1 MDVIFLDLLG
11 RNGVILLIGVIV
23 FYFTSRN
30 SENLFEWIEQK
41 TFGMR
46 DFILEK
52 CEFLFY
58 KIEPEKVTYGL
69 LALTFGG
76 AVLIFSLFTFTGSIT
91 MGLIG
96 AGIFLTFG
104 WQIPKPIMYKLVERR
119 KRKFQSQMVDGLNL
133 MSSGLRAGLSLP
145 QAFGMV
151 VEELPDPIA
160 QEFNLVLQQNRLG
173 VSLDESLDNLN
184 KRMELED
191 VQMFTTSINILRET
205 GGNLSETFDT
215 ISDIIRER
223 VRLEQKI
230 ASYVA
235 QALNQGRVLCLMP
248 FFLLIAYGFT
258 DPKNVKMLFTNPIGL
273 AILTL
278 VIGLVFLGGF
288 FMSKIVKIKA

>member
-1 MDVIFLDLLG
+1 MDVIFLKVLG
-11 RNGVILLIGVIV
+11 RNGVIILIGIIV

-30 SENLFEWIEQK
+30 SESLFEWIEQK

-58 KIEPEKVTYGL
+58 KIEPEKVTYAL
-69 LALTFGG
+69 LGLTFGG
-76 AVLIFSLFTFTGSIT
+76 ALLLFSLFTFTGSIT
-91 MGLIG
+91 LGVIFGGL
-96 AGIFLTFG
+96 FLVFG
-104 WQIPKPIMYKLVERR
+104 WQIPKPIMNKLVERR

-184 KRMELED
+184 KRMGLID
-191 VQMFTTSINILRET
+191 VEMFTTSIGILRET
-205 GGNLSETFDT
+205 GGNLTETFDT
-215 ISDIIRER
+215 ISEIIRER

-230 ASYVA
+230 TSYVSA
-235 QALNQGRVLCLMP
+235 ALFQGRALCLMP
-248 FFLLIAYGFT
+248 FFLLLAYGST
-258 DPKNVKMLFTNPIGL
+258 DPKSVKLMFTNPFGL
-273 AILTL
+273 AILAF
-278 VIGLVFLGGF
+278 VVGLVFLGGF
-288 FMSKIVKIKA
+288 FMNKIVKIKA